1 MSELLGHDY
10 SLLELIKIRAAN
22 SLFYCIKKN
31 IFINKLVF
39 QNIYQVIFI
48 KIKKYNYLNVTDCFF
63 SYA

>member
-31 IFINKLVF
+31 IFINKLF
-39 QNIYQVIFI
+39 SKYISGYFHKNK
-48 KIKKYNYLNVTDCFF
+48 KI
-63 SYA
+63 

>member
-31 IFINKLVF
+31 IFINKL
-39 QNIYQVIFI
+39 
-48 KIKKYNYLNVTDCFF
+48 FF
-63 SYA
+63 SKYISGYFHKNKKI

>member
-1 MSELLGHDY
+1 MAELLGYDY

-31 IFINKLVF
+31 VFINKLFF

-48 KIKKYNYLNVTDCFF
+48 KIKKI
-63 SYA
+63 

>member
-31 IFINKLVF
+31 IFINKLF
-39 QNIYQVIFI
+39 FSKYISGYFHKN
-48 KIKKYNYLNVTDCFF
+48 KKYNYLNVTDCFF